1 MVRAKLEFLDSVC
14 PLVLASAMW
23 VSDTRHLASPEPLP
37 FLPTFD
43 LSPCLIPLVSGMG
56 VQSLSNLSTF
66 KEKDA
71 RTSPPAPMA
80 PFPFPLVG
88 M

>member
-23 VSDTRHLASPEPLP
+23 ASDTRHLASPEPLP

-71 RTSPPAPMA
+71 PPPMA